1 MSAKKKLSNG
11 SLPTQ
16 TETSRRFIRRNS
28 FHTLNCR
35 SGSLKK
41 FTFSSEELMASTPHL
56 DHHPTL
62 TPTPNPER
70 TPL

>member
-16 TETSRRFIRRNS
+16 TETSRRFVRRNS

-41 FTFSSEELMASTPHL
+41 FTFSSEELIASTPHL
-56 DHHPTL
+56 EPNPKLHP
-62 TPTPNPER
+62 PPNPER
-70 TPL
+70 SPL

>member
-1 MSAKKKLSNG
+1 MSAKKKMSNG

-16 TETSRRFIRRNS
+16 TENSKRFVRRNS

-41 FTFSSEELMASTPHL
+41 LAFAS
-56 DHHPTL
+56 
-62 TPTPNPER
+62 
-70 TPL
+70 

>member
-16 TETSRRFIRRNS
+16 TETSRRFVRRNS

-41 FTFSSEELMASTPHL
+41 FTAGIEDLMASTHQL
-56 DHHPTL
+56 DAH
-62 TPTPNPER
+62 PNPS
-70 TPL
+70 TTLNP